1 MSLKDVAKLL
11 FEFPG
16 KKGLYKISTG
26 DLANSG
32 AFLAQAILFPIM
44 NKTGESAVGESF
56 MFLFS
61 AKARLAGDRKNN

>member
-1 MSLKDVAKLL
+1 MSLEDVAKLL

-16 KKGLYKISTG
+16 KKGLYIISTG

-44 NKTGESAVGESF
+44 NKTGESGVGG
-56 MFLFS
+56 
-61 AKARLAGDRKNN
+61 ARISRAHVYHAYTFARM

>member
-1 MSLKDVAKLL
+1 MSLEDVAKLL

-16 KKGLYKISTG
+16 KKGLYIISTG

-44 NKTGESAVGESF
+44 NKTGESETMV
-56 MFLFS
+56 
-61 AKARLAGDRKNN
+61 

>member
-16 KKGLYKISTG
+16 KKGLYIISTG

-44 NKTGESAVGESF
+44 NKTGESDMTVLGRNGY
-56 MFLFS
+56 L
-61 AKARLAGDRKNN
+61 